1 MKVLAYCRV
10 STTGQTTDNQRKS
23 IEDSGFKVDAWFQ
36 EEGVSGSVP
45 AKQRPEFIRMLEA
58 AESGDTCL
66 VTFID
71 RLGRDAEDIL
81 NTINTFK
88 KMGVRLRV
96 TTLDSIDVTGATGK
110 LVVTILSGLAEMEK
124 AILVERTVQGIARV
138 KSEGVKWGAP
148 AKITPEVFKSI
159 LQDKEQGMSLEK
171 VGAKHGY
178 HKNTVQK
185 VLAKWG
191 SNYVGYVAE
200 YESKKVQHASEKSVA
215 RKLLK
220 VELAAKRVVRT
231 A

>member
-10 STTGQTTDNQRKS
+10 STTGQTTQNQRQS

-45 AKQRPEFIRMLEA
+45 AKERPEFIKMMSEA
-58 AESGDTCL
+58 KSGDTCL

-88 KMGVRLRV
+88 KLGIRLRV

-124 AILVERTVQGIARV
+124 AILIERTISGIARV
-138 KSEGVKWGAP
+138 KKEGVKWGVQS
-148 AKITPEVFKSI
+148 KITPEAMKGI
-159 LQDKEQGMSLEK
+159 LTDKNEGVTLEK
-171 VGAKHGY
+171 IGSKYGMHR
-178 HKNTVQK
+178 NSVQK
-185 VLAKWG
+185 AITKWAG
-191 SNYVGYVAE
+191 NYEGFVAE
-200 YESKKVQHASEKSVA
+200 YEGKQVQHSSEKSVA

-220 VELAAKRVVRT
+220 LKVV
-231 A
+231 